1 MALHQ
6 VSTNQEFIQW
16 NEVAEGA
23 KICGFYMKTEEN
35 KKYPGTFNHQIETPD
50 GKAYSLNGKANLDKA
65 LENVR
70 EGWYVEITYNGS
82 IILESGPRKGSK
94 CHQFSLAYDDERI
107 HPLFSGDSSARHE
120 VAYKQAEQAQ
130 GQQAPQQYQQ
140 QPEQQP
146 QQYQQQPPQQ
156 QQPQQQG
163 SLLAPPLAQPQ
174 QYQQP
179 QQQQYQQPQQQ
190 QQYQQPPHQQQQ
202 QPPAPKR
209 SVF

>member
-146 QQYQQQPPQQ
+146 QQYQQQPQQ
-156 QQPQQQG
+156 QQQQQG
-163 SLLAPPLAQPQ
+163 SPLAPPLAQPQ